1 MVRKLT
7 ICCLTMVLIICSSAM
22 ALADIETYV
31 LDNSG
36 TGIFQDVAGLEQALR
51 KATDLEGAYFIAVST
66 DVSYGGNYD
75 KAGRQFCYQA
85 GVDYQSDD
93 IVMIAINMTDRTYD
107 LFLWGKPHQDIDSYE
122 IEDIL
127 DAMEQDI
134 VSGDYDSAV
143 LAFVD
148 AAQDALATSYSGDDY
163 KPGNPY
169 QPNQDIV
176 NDAQDNQPVIWVG
189 IGLVVALVSGAIFVG
204 IVVARY
210 KLKIKP
216 TNYPLDE
223 FSKLVLTDRRD
234 VFLTRSVITTVI
246 SSNNSHGGGG
256 SRGAGG
262 GSRGGG
268 GHVGGRR
275 F

>member
-1 MVRKLT
+1 MVRKLLL
-7 ICCLTMVLIICSSAM
+7 CCLTILLIVCGSSA
-22 ALADIETYV
+22 ALADVDVYV

-36 TGIFQDVAGLEQALR
+36 TGIFRDAASLEQALR

-66 DVSYGGNYD
+66 DVSYEGNYD

-107 LFLWGKPHQDIDSYE
+107 LFLWGTPHRDIDSNE

-127 DAMEQDI
+127 DAMEGDM

-143 LAFVD
+143 LAFID
-148 AAQDALATSYSGDDY
+148 AARDALATSYSGGDY
-163 KPGNPY
+163 KPGT
-169 QPNQDIV
+169 PNQGIA
-176 NDAQDNQPVIWVG
+176 NDTHDNKPVLWVG
-189 IGLVVALVSGAIFVG
+189 VGLVVALVSGAIFVG

-234 VFLTRSVITTVI
+234 VFLNRSVVTTVI
-246 SSNNSHGGGG
+246 SNNHSHGGG
-256 SRGAGG
+256 GG

-268 GHVGGRR
+268 GHAGGRG